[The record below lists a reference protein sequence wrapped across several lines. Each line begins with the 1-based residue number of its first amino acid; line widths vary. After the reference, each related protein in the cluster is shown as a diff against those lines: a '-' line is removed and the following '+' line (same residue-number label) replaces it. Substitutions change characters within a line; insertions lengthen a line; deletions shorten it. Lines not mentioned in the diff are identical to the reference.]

1 MVVALNQRLSE
12 LSFLKGIRRRRCI
25 IFKRASMM
33 LLFCKELH
41 LSVTGRWHKKLP
53 YIVQNLPKK
62 WPKQNLIKKC
72 HFNFLNCPETYQ
84 IFGPLLWEILL
95 PKPFKN
101 FPIWSHCSADSRF
114 VSPSLFHLLFTSSQF
129 RKYANKYF
137 YVKNA
142 SLLHRQL
149 EVSIPTLSAPSCH
162 LLS

>member
-1 MVVALNQRLSE
+1 MDV
-12 LSFLKGIRRRRCI
+12 
-25 IFKRASMM
+25 FKTAQKVNSHFGY
-33 LLFCKELH
+33 FCKKN
-41 LSVTGRWHKKLP
+41 LSPSTL
-53 YIVQNLPKK
+53 
-62 WPKQNLIKKC
+62 
-72 HFNFLNCPETYQ
+72 
-84 IFGPLLWEILL
+84 
-95 PKPFKN
+95 KN

-129 RKYANKYF
+129 RKYANNYF